1 MSNISIR
8 REMSMIGIIALILY
22 CVFLWQLIRIYDNA
36 YKKEWYNNLNRKIN
50 RVKRSLRMNKRD
62 QANSAS
68 VSGWSLDNK

>member
-1 MSNISIR
+1 
-8 REMSMIGIIALILY
+8 MIGVIALIFY

-36 YKKEWYNNLNRKIN
+36 YKKEWYYKWSRKIN
-50 RVKRSLRMNKRD
+50 RIKRSLRMNKRD